1 MARRE
6 VVIRQGD
13 LFWVAFS
20 AGHGSE
26 PWGRRPALILQHD
39 RFNASRLN
47 TAVVVAITLRLSRS
61 EPQGKRSASAQYRK

>member
-20 AGHGSE
+20 GGRGSE
-26 PWGRRPALILQHD
+26 PWGRRPALILQHN
-39 RFNASRLN
+39 RFNTSRL
-47 TAVVVAITLRLSRS
+47 L
-61 EPQGKRSASAQYRK
+61 